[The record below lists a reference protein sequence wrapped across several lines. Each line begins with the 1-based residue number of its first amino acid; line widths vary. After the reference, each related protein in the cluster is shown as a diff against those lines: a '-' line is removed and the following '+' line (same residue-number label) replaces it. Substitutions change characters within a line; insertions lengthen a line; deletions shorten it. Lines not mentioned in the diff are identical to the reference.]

1 MTSLAAAPDPPSSR
15 ARPALA
21 EFPHAMGEFRER
33 LAALA
38 GELQSSG
45 HGRTYDEVDDVL
57 GGDVGGPDQQA
68 ELRRRQRDPE
78 LSFG

>member
-1 MTSLAAAPDPPSSR
+1 
-15 ARPALA
+15 
-21 EFPHAMGEFRER
+21 MGEFRER

-45 HGRTYDEVDDVL
+45 HGRTDDEVDDIL
-57 GGDVGGPDQQA
+57 GGDVSGPDQQA
-68 ELRRRQRDPE
+68 ELRRRQRDPK